1 MVAFS
6 KKGGSIVIIPDNNLA
21 INSYRSFLKKITKGH
36 LDSKT
41 KKLLKITDI
50 NFEHPFFKSVFY
62 KQVQNFQYPNSQ
74 YYFPTSFVN
83 SNNLISY
90 ENDEGFIKKV
100 TTNNGNLFWIAADLD
115 SKNSNFINS
124 PLVVPVFY
132 NFAQLSLQPSKLYY
146 SLGVENK
153 IDIKTSLQ
161 KDEILSLNNRN
172 NTFIPRQ
179 YHTQNKVILTTLE
192 NPEMAGFYSV
202 TKKKDTLKTL
212 AYNIPKAESSLVFL
226 NTERLAKNNKNISTS
241 DSIKDFLR
249 EINEKSE
256 VHWLWKWFL
265 ALAIVSL
272 LLEILILKFFK
283 S

>member
-1 MVAFS
+1 M
-6 KKGGSIVIIPDNNLA
+6 
-21 INSYRSFLKKITKGH
+21 NSS
-36 LDSKT
+36 
-41 KKLLKITDI
+41 
-50 NFEHPFFKSVFY
+50 
-62 KQVQNFQYPNSQ
+62 
-74 YYFPTSFVN
+74 
-83 SNNLISY
+83 NLISY
-90 ENDEGFIKKV
+90 ENKEGFIKKV
-100 TTNNGNLFWIAADLD
+100 PTKNGNLFWVAAALD

-153 IDIKTSLQ
+153 IDVKTTLYN
-161 KDEILSLNNRN
+161 DEILSIKSSK

-179 YHTQNKVILTTLE
+179 QHTQNKVKITTLE
-192 NPEMAGFYSV
+192 QPEVTDFYYI
-202 TKKKDTLKTL
+202 TNKKDTLKTL
-212 AYNIPKAESSLVFL
+212 AFNNPKDESSLTFL
-226 NTERLAKNNKNISTS
+226 NTKSLAKNNKNISTS
-241 DSIKDFLR
+241 NSIKEHFQ
-249 EINEKSE
+249 EINEKNE

>member
-1 MVAFS
+1 V
-6 KKGGSIVIIPDNNLA
+6 GNI
-21 INSYRSFLKKITKGH
+21 
-36 LDSKT
+36 DSKIRKT
-41 KKLLKITDI
+41 LKITNI
-50 NFEHPFFKSVFY
+50 NFDHPFFKSVFY

-74 YYFPTSFVN
+74 NYFPTSFVN
-83 SNNLISY
+83 SSNLISY

-100 TTNNGNLFWIAADLD
+100 TINNGNLLWIAADLD

-153 IDIKTSLQ
+153 ISIKTTLNN
-161 KDEILSLNNRN
+161 DEILSIKSSK

-179 YHTQNKVILTTLE
+179 QHTQNRVTITTLE
-192 NPEMAGFYSV
+192 QPESSDFYYI

-212 AYNIPKAESSLVFL
+212 ALNNPKAESSLTFL
-226 NTERLAKNNKNISTS
+226 NTESLAKNNKNISTS
-241 DSIKDFLR
+241 NSIKEYFQ